1 SRCLFAIFLPGKIA
15 TILAIL
21 AAVTVYV
28 TLIFVIKAIAPD
40 DIELLPKGEK
50 IEKIIKKLRLNTVAS
65 TLIVCIVIGVIGGAG
80 VLISGYSYKKS
91 MSAAESGGENKVSYY
106 ASAAKKRPLQPD
118 AYFGLVGAIGE
129 DGVFTAKEE
138 SILNARLN
146 TSISDLSA
154 KPFYGELAYDILRLY
169 LSSYD
174 PFDEDTPDESSEY
187 FLNKVGGWADNSL
200 KYGGDDPEWSA
211 FSTALSGIA
220 SLRTAEV
227 DTGDDEGMSEED
239 YEKALASLKEHL
251 DALSYRLIEE
261 EDPAVTLSVSRIAV
275 ESFEKYEDEMIG
287 AGVNAGE
294 TAEIAS
300 RYAFLLSRLE
310 VTDGNVAAR
319 DTLVSRFAAVAEKT
333 DK

>member
-1 SRCLFAIFLPGKIA
+1 
-15 TILAIL
+15 
-21 AAVTVYV
+21 
-28 TLIFVIKAIAPD
+28 
-40 DIELLPKGEK
+40 
-50 IEKIIKKLRLNTVAS
+50 
-65 TLIVCIVIGVIGGAG
+65 
-80 VLISGYSYKKS
+80 
-91 MSAAESGGENKVSYY
+91 
-106 ASAAKKRPLQPD
+106 
-118 AYFGLVGAIGE
+118 
-129 DGVFTAKEE
+129 
-138 SILNARLN
+138 
-146 TSISDLSA
+146 
-154 KPFYGELAYDILRLY
+154 
-169 LSSYD
+169 
-174 PFDEDTPDESSEY
+174 Y

-319 DTLVSRFAAVAEKT
+319 DTLLSRFAAVAEKT